1 MDYFAF
7 QWHITDACDQR
18 CKHCYIF
25 SEGHPE
31 LVEMPFE
38 RCLRVLDN
46 IEDMAR
52 RIGRLPY
59 LYITGGDPI
68 LHSRFWD
75 LLEEVHRRDI
85 AFCLMGNPF
94 HLTDDVCARLKS
106 LGCRKY
112 QLSLDG
118 LRETHDAFRKPGS
131 FDATLEALATL
142 RRAGIDS
149 AVMTTVSGVN
159 IDEIPDLID
168 VVVEHRADIFAFGR
182 YCPTSEDKAKAD
194 RGWHIEPLR
203 YRDLLDRCWQKYE
216 QHKDS
221 GTYFNL
227 KDHLWTLYLYERGLF
242 KIPDGLDEDTIYD
255 GCNCAHCHF
264 TISAEGRLMACR
276 RMESYVGSIEEPMY
290 DVWTGPEMDFY
301 RQHERME
308 KCSRCE
314 LLRFCR
320 GCPAV
325 AYGYHRSWLAPDPQC
340 WKEIVRQD

>member
-194 RGWHIEPLR
+194 RGWHIEPLQ
-203 YRDLLDRCWQKYE
+203 YRDMLDRCWQKFG
-216 QHKDS
+216 QHKES
-221 GTYFNL
+221 GTY
-227 KDHLWTLYLYERGLF
+227 
-242 KIPDGLDEDTIYD
+242 
-255 GCNCAHCHF
+255 
-264 TISAEGRLMACR
+264 
-276 RMESYVGSIEEPMY
+276 
-290 DVWTGPEMDFY
+290 
-301 RQHERME
+301 
-308 KCSRCE
+308 
-314 LLRFCR
+314 
-320 GCPAV
+320 
-325 AYGYHRSWLAPDPQC
+325 
-340 WKEIVRQD
+340 